1 MKNLTPQSPSPSP
14 RRVRRGV
21 LAACLAVAALSAA
34 CSNLLDVDNPNNV
47 IDTAL
52 EDPSAATPLATGA
65 VGLTIRAL
73 NAMLDVYGTAS
84 DELDF
89 VGSQDGF
96 FQLDVGNVG
105 NPGLQ
110 FSDNGFLQMATAR
123 YTGDLAVRQLA
134 AFDAKSQL
142 VNRNDLA
149 TSYLYA
155 AINYVTIGD
164 MFDDFPIASDRAE
177 GAAPVGEAKMSVVYD
192 TAVAYLDR
200 GLAIATATNNTAL
213 RTQILAMR
221 ARAKYSRALWAKVNP
236 PTRQTG
242 AAQPVASPLVNDAGA
257 NADATA
263 ALALMGAADFTLTV
277 QPTTTGTAGNNL
289 GNDLNTRREVRIGQA
304 YATPDPAAQGQN
316 RTLIANGQPVIALND
331 PITGQPDL
339 ALRARVNTLINGGQ
353 FLPAIVVSAREMHL
367 ILAEAALAA
376 GNTAEFTSRIN
387 TVRAFTSGLTPYA
400 GTGVA
405 AQDLLVHMRR
415 VNLFMQGRR
424 LADMYRF
431 GQRDSRWQ
439 QTSQAYTV
447 RGCFFPI
454 TQTERQSNP
463 NQIPRPLCE
472 G

>member
-1 MKNLTPQSPSPSP
+1 MRQL
-14 RRVRRGV
+14 RRRAFG
-21 LAACLAVAALSAA
+21 ACLALGTLGAAG
-34 CSNLLDVDNPNNV
+34 CNLLDVDNPNNV
-47 IDTAL
+47 VDSAL
-52 EDPSAATPLATGA
+52 QDPSAATPLATGA

-110 FSDNGFLQMATAR
+110 FSDNGYLQMATAR
-123 YTGDLAVRQLA
+123 YTGDLAVRQLV
-134 AFDAKSQL
+134 AFDAQSQL

-155 AINYVTIGD
+155 AITYVTIGD
-164 MFDDFPIASDRAE
+164 MFDDFPIASDRAD
-177 GAAPVGEAKMSVVYD
+177 GAAPVGEAGMSVVYD
-192 TAVAYLDR
+192 TAVVYLDR
-200 GLAIATATNNTAL
+200 GLAVATATNNVAL

-221 ARAKYSRALWAKVNP
+221 ARAKYSRALWAKLNP

-257 NADATA
+257 SADALA

-277 QPTTTGTAGNNL
+277 TPTSTGTAGNNL
-289 GNDLNTRREVRIGQA
+289 GNDLNQRREVRIGQA

-316 RTLIANGQPVIALND
+316 RTLVANGQPVIALND

-353 FLPAIVVSAREMHL
+353 FLPSIIVSAREMHL
-367 ILAEAALAA
+367 ILAEAALAQ
-376 GNTAEFTSRIN
+376 GNTAEFTSRVN
-387 TVRAFTSGLTPYA
+387 TVRGFTAGLTPYA

-431 GQRDSRWQ
+431 GQRDTRWQ
-439 QTSQAYTV
+439 QTSLAYTV

-463 NQIPRPLCE
+463 NPIPRPLCE